1 MTRPRAPAP
10 ERKGGGREG
19 GRERE
24 SHKRQRQAFGA
35 MPSKNGNIRDNVRS
49 LRERI
54 AAAGAAPGADASEVG
69 YPAAV
74 DIEHVEADGQRYTC
88 AKVK

>member
-1 MTRPRAPAP
+1 
-10 ERKGGGREG
+10 
-19 GRERE
+19 
-24 SHKRQRQAFGA
+24 
-35 MPSKNGNIRDNVRS
+35 MPSKNGNIRDKVRS